1 MSEMSPIRAV
11 VDCDVYDGGIPFFDY
26 SGDARSAEQ
35 VAQISERQ
43 NDFRQLIAPLTETEC
58 L

>member
-43 NDFRQLIAPLTETEC
+43 NDFRQLIVPLT
-58 L
+58 